1 MIFRKLDFSM
11 MDGFG
16 FFRPSFKFLL
26 REARLF
32 ILLFLLL
39 TVVPVTEG
47 ETHANAIKTL
57 PETVFVK
64 GDSREIL
71 LVLEEKIGNQ
81 KALEK
86 AKEKLGV
93 LDEKQTRLI
102 ANLCERVKN
111 SGKTA
116 GADISLLLV
125 SVLIILS

>member
-1 MIFRKLDFSM
+1 MTDRFHF
-11 MDGFG
+11 FG
-16 FFRPSFKFLL
+16 PSYKFLL

-39 TVVPVTEG
+39 TVVPVTGG

-102 ANLCERVKN
+102 ANLCERAKN
-111 SGKTA
+111 SGRTA